1 MSIICLQGS
10 FGMPTV
16 SKCVRTIHNVSLP
29 VAWFI
34 KYVIPIMKVLLMN
47 KFVRISIAA
56 KWPHIISL
64 IIPIAKITEKTI
76 NGRLILQFEDGK

>member
-1 MSIICLQGS
+1 MSIICLQGG

-16 SKCVRTIHNVSLP
+16 SKGVHTIHVSLP

-34 KYVIPIMKVLLMN
+34 KYVIPIIEMLLMN

-56 KWPHIISL
+56 KWPHGISL
-64 IIPIAKITEKTI
+64 LIPFAKITEETI